1 MTLSRLSLNEIR
13 LIAENRKIDGYQN
26 MSKDQL
32 ISLINTLKLLR
43 PTQSKRIY
51 EQVIKQVIK
60 LSSYQA
66 VKSRQ

>member
-1 MTLSRLSLNEIR
+1 MTLSRLSLNELR